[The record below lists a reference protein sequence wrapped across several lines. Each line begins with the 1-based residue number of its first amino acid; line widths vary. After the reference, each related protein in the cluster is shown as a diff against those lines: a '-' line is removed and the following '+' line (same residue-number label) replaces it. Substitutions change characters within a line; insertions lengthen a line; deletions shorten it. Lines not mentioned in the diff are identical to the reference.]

1 MVVRVDSNP
10 RRDPNVVRK
19 HPAPISTLAAFDMAS
34 RTAALSRYL
43 AALDSPP
50 AAPGNASVPT
60 APDLASRI
68 SVSSSQDPNEI
79 ETSFA
84 NGNSDLF
91 NGHKVVAMP
100 SLGGK
105 SVREVVSSREPPAP
119 TVVRRSVT
127 PGQQRSRSAGRAP
140 QGKTSRDIVQDVYD
154 RMGVSREDLGGD
166 ADKFQVRY
174 RAAAALSANVEMP
187 ARGRSL
193 DVSTDGQR
201 RARSLSRGRSVTGR
215 WPPTRDQDEREQR
228 ATRDSAPDRTTTSIS
243 TDARVDNAPT
253 SRHQVVHQQAKQSLV
268 AAVDDANRI
277 NRASTV
283 SAGSI
288 APSKKPSTTRKAPE
302 PISLQP
308 SDDQSE
314 DPAVPGL
321 PDGISNLSV
330 KDRVTALTG
339 GKSNR
344 NFPKRSIPVQ
354 YAKRPPPPKIDIY
367 EEIRKNKEEDTA
379 APLPAPEPSNIP
391 PSPVAAAAADAAA
404 ELVRKNQYGRQH
416 NNARNG
422 SNSNGGK
429 KLDPFQTP
437 NNSKPPIEI
446 SGTDDLG
453 GLADSGSVAL
463 SSVSADEY
471 MDRSPVS
478 LPAKKEPVNRRWN
491 GVASTHRAVIQSP
504 SSVKSTYS
512 LNADQLDRLVEERM
526 QTHIADLESKMGA
539 QMMRL
544 ESYLEERMQ
553 TRMDQLEV
561 KIDKIGAMLTNIL
574 SHRREL

>member
-1 MVVRVDSNP
+1 MVVNIESNT

-19 HPAPISTLAAFDMAS
+19 LPGAFSTLAAFDMAS

-50 AAPGNASVPT
+50 AAPGNASAPA
-60 APDLASRI
+60 APDLTSRI
-68 SVSSSQDPNEI
+68 SVSSSQDHNEF
-79 ETSFA
+79 ETSFSS
-84 NGNSDLF
+84 NTTDLY

-140 QGKTSRDIVQDVYD
+140 QGKSSRDIVQDVYD

-187 ARGRSL
+187 TRGRSF
-193 DVSTDGQR
+193 DACTDGQR

-215 WPPTRDQDEREQR
+215 WPPTREQDEREQR
-228 ATRDSAPDRTTTSIS
+228 GTRESAPERATTSMS
-243 TDARVDNAPT
+243 MDTRVDNAPT
-253 SRHQVVHQQAKQSLV
+253 TRHQVVQQQAKQSLV

-277 NRASTV
+277 NRASSSTAA
-283 SAGSI
+283 SNP
-288 APSKKPSTTRKAPE
+288 PSKKPSTTRKAPE
-302 PISLQP
+302 PLSTQP
-308 SDDQSE
+308 SDDQGE
-314 DPAVPGL
+314 DPTGPGV
-321 PDGISNLSV
+321 PDGISSLSV

-344 NFPKRSIPVQ
+344 NFPKRSLPVQ

-367 EEIRKNKEEDTA
+367 EEIRKNKEEDTT

-391 PSPVAAAAADAAA
+391 PSPAAAAAADAAA
-404 ELVRKNQYGRQH
+404 ELVRKNQYGRLH
-416 NNARNG
+416 NNARHG
-422 SNSNGGK
+422 SSSNGTK
-429 KLDPFQTP
+429 KMDSFQTP
-437 NNSKPPIEI
+437 NSNKPPIEI
-446 SGTDDLG
+446 SGTDDMG

-478 LPAKKEPVNRRWN
+478 LPAKKEPVSRRWN

-504 SSVKSTYS
+504 GSVKSTYS
-512 LNADQLDRLVEERM
+512 LNADQIDRLVEERM